1 MMKADVS
8 KILRYL
14 VSVAVAV
21 LMLWICFSQVSW
33 AQVREIVAVCR
44 WEWVLLSMGLGAVV
58 FWLRA
63 LRWRMMLLPLDGT
76 TSRVTCFNAINI
88 GYLIG
93 NVLSRLSELVRC
105 GYVVRHSARDEDGRR
120 RASFDRVLGT
130 VVVDRVWDALTL
142 FLLLGVMLALLW
154 KRYGRML
161 GETLFGET
169 GSSLVVWGLLLG
181 LLALAVLA
189 GWLVWRYRDRSRLC
203 GKLWGFVRGMLE
215 GFRACL
221 RMEGAWRFFALTA
234 GIWALYWGMI
244 SCIVLA
250 LRGIDAA
257 ALSPGLAPS
266 VAALGS
272 VGAADTLLLMLV
284 GSIVAI
290 IPVPGAFGT
299 YHAAVALTLSAV
311 CGLPYADFAAVGI
324 LFATLSHE
332 SQLLTQVLFGTGS
345 FLHESFRR

>member
-88 GYLIG
+88 GYLVG

-105 GYVVRHSARDEDGRR
+105 GYVVRHSARGEDGRR

-189 GWLVWRYRDRSRLC
+189 CWLVWRYRDRSRLC
-203 GKLWGFVRGMLE
+203 GKLWGFVAGMLE
-215 GFRACL
+215 GFKACL
-221 RMEGAWRFFALTA
+221 RMKGAWKFFALTA
-234 GIWALYWGMI
+234 AIWALYWGMI

-311 CGLPYADFAAVGI
+311 CGLPYADFAAFGI

>member
-1 MMKADVS
+1 MKTSGS
-8 KILRYL
+8 KLIQYG
-14 VSVAVAV
+14 VPAAVA
-21 LMLWICFSQVSW
+21 LLLLWLCFRQVSW
-33 AQVREIVAVCR
+33 AEVREVASVCR
-44 WEWVLLSMGLGAVV
+44 WGWVLLSMGLGAVV

-63 LRWRMMLLPLDGT
+63 LRWRMMLLPLDET
-76 TSRVTCFNAINI
+76 TSRTTCFNAINI
-88 GYLIG
+88 GYLVG

-105 GYVVRHSARDEDGRR
+105 GYVVRHSARDEAGRR
-120 RASFDRVLGT
+120 KASFDRVLGT

-154 KRYGRML
+154 NRYGRML
-161 GETLFGET
+161 GETLFGNAA
-169 GSSLVVWGLLLG
+169 SSLAVWGLLFG
-181 LLALAVLA
+181 LLMLGIL
-189 GWLVWRYRDRSRLC
+189 GCWLVWKYRERSPLC
-203 GKLWGFVRGMLE
+203 GKVWGFIAGMLD
-215 GFRACL
+215 GFKACL
-221 RMEGAWRFFALTA
+221 RMKGAWKFFALTA

-250 LRGIDAA
+250 LPVPELAGIG
-257 ALSPGLAPS
+257 PM
-266 VAALGS
+266 
-272 VGAADTLLLMLV
+272 DTLLLMLV

-299 YHAAVALTLSAV
+299 YHAAVALTLSAI
-311 CGLPYADFAAVGI
+311 CGLPYADFAAFGI

>member
-1 MMKADVS
+1 MTIFVSMKASVS
-8 KILRYL
+8 KIARDIRPLG
-14 VSVAVAV
+14 VAA
-21 LMLWICFSQVSW
+21 LLLWLCFRQVSW
-33 AQVREIVAVCR
+33 AEVREVASVCR
-44 WEWVLLSMGLGAVV
+44 WGWVLLSMGLGAVV

-63 LRWRMMLLPLDGT
+63 LRWRMMLLPLDET

-88 GYLIG
+88 GYLVG

-105 GYVVRHSARDEDGRR
+105 GYVVRHSARDGEGRR
-120 RASFDRVLGT
+120 KASFDRVLGT

-154 KRYGRML
+154 NRYGRML
-161 GETLFGET
+161 GETLFGSAA
-169 GSSLVVWGLLLG
+169 SSLAVWGLLFG
-181 LLALAVLA
+181 VLVLCIF
-189 GWLVWRYRDRSRLC
+189 GCWLVWRLRERSRLC
-203 GKLWGFVRGMLE
+203 AKLWGFIKGMLE

-221 RMEGAWRFFALTA
+221 RMKGAWKFFVLTA

-250 LRGIDAA
+250 LPVPELAGIG
-257 ALSPGLAPS
+257 PM
-266 VAALGS
+266 
-272 VGAADTLLLMLV
+272 DTLLLMLV

-299 YHAAVALTLSAV
+299 YHAAVALTLSAI
-311 CGLPYADFAAVGI
+311 CGLPYADFAAFGI

>member
-1 MMKADVS
+1 MTIFVSMKASVS
-8 KILRYL
+8 KIARDILPL
-14 VSVAVAV
+14 GVAA
-21 LMLWICFSQVSW
+21 LLLWLCFRQVSW
-33 AQVREIVAVCR
+33 AEVREVASVCR
-44 WEWVLLSMGLGAVV
+44 WGWVLLSMGLGAVV

-63 LRWRMMLLPLDGT
+63 LRWRMMLLPLDET

-88 GYLIG
+88 GYLVG

-105 GYVVRHSARDEDGRR
+105 GYVVRHSARDGEGRR
-120 RASFDRVLGT
+120 KASFDRVLGT

-154 KRYGRML
+154 NRYGRML
-161 GETLFGET
+161 GETLFGSAA
-169 GSSLVVWGLLLG
+169 SSLAVWGLLFG
-181 LLALAVLA
+181 VLVLCIF
-189 GWLVWRYRDRSRLC
+189 GCWLVWRLRERSRLC
-203 GKLWGFVRGMLE
+203 AKLWGFIKGMLE

-221 RMEGAWRFFALTA
+221 RMKGAWKFFVLTA

-250 LRGIDAA
+250 LPVPELAGIG
-257 ALSPGLAPS
+257 PM
-266 VAALGS
+266 
-272 VGAADTLLLMLV
+272 DTLLLMLV

-299 YHAAVALTLSAV
+299 YHAAVALTLSAI
-311 CGLPYADFAAVGI
+311 CGLPYADFAAFGI

>member
-1 MMKADVS
+1 MKTSVS
-8 KILRYL
+8 KVLQYAFWLAIAAALLFFCLRGVDWDEFWEQL
-14 VSVAVAV
+14 
-21 LMLWICFSQVSW
+21 QH
-33 AQVREIVAVCR
+33 CR
-44 WEWVLLSMGLGAVV
+44 WGWVVLSMGLGAVV

-63 LRWRMMLLPLDGT
+63 LRWRMMLLPLDET
-76 TSRVTCFNAINI
+76 TSRTTCFNAINI
-88 GYLIG
+88 GYLVG

-105 GYVVRHSARDEDGRR
+105 GYVVRHSARDGEGRR
-120 RASFDRVLGT
+120 KASFDRVLGT

-154 KRYGRML
+154 NRYGRML
-161 GETLFGET
+161 GETLFGNAA
-169 GSSLVVWGLLLG
+169 SSLIVWGLLFG
-181 LLALAVLA
+181 LLILGILAC
-189 GWLVWRYRDRSRLC
+189 WLIWKYRERSRLC
-203 GKLWGFVRGMLE
+203 GKLWGFVAGMLE
-215 GFRACL
+215 GFKACL
-221 RMEGAWRFFALTA
+221 RMKGAWKFFALTA

-250 LRGIDAA
+250 LPLPELAGIG
-257 ALSPGLAPS
+257 PM
-266 VAALGS
+266 
-272 VGAADTLLLMLV
+272 DTLLLMLV

-299 YHAAVALTLSAV
+299 YHAAIALTLSAV

-345 FLHESFRR
+345 FLHESFRK

>member
-88 GYLIG
+88 GYLVG

-105 GYVVRHSARDEDGRR
+105 GYVVRHSARGEDGRR

-142 FLLLGVMLALLW
+142 FLLLGV
-154 KRYGRML
+154 
-161 GETLFGET
+161 
-169 GSSLVVWGLLLG
+169 
-181 LLALAVLA
+181 
-189 GWLVWRYRDRSRLC
+189 WLVWRYRDRSRLF
-203 GKLWGFVRGMLE
+203 GKLWGFVAGMLE
-215 GFRACL
+215 GFKACL
-221 RMEGAWRFFALTA
+221 RMKGAWKFFALTA
-234 GIWALYWGMI
+234 AIWALYWGMI

-311 CGLPYADFAAVGI
+311 CGLPYADFAAFGI

>member
-1 MMKADVS
+1 MPIFVSMKTSVS
-8 KILRYL
+8 KVLQYIFWLGIAAALLYFCLRGVDWDEFWEQL
-14 VSVAVAV
+14 
-21 LMLWICFSQVSW
+21 
-33 AQVREIVAVCR
+33 RHCR
-44 WEWVLLSMGLGAVV
+44 WGWVVLSMGLGAVV

-63 LRWRMMLLPLDGT
+63 LRWRMMLLPLDET
-76 TSRVTCFNAINI
+76 TSRTTCFNAINI
-88 GYLIG
+88 GYLVG
-93 NVLSRLSELVRC
+93 NVLSRVSELVRC
-105 GYVVRHSARDEDGRR
+105 GYVVRHSARDEEGRR
-120 RASFDRVLGT
+120 KASFDRVLGT

-154 KRYGRML
+154 NRYGRML
-161 GETLFGET
+161 GETLFGNAT
-169 GSSLVVWGLLLG
+169 SSLVVWGLLFG
-181 LLALAVLA
+181 LLVL
-189 GWLVWRYRDRSRLC
+189 GILGCWLVWRLRERSRFC

-215 GFRACL
+215 GFKACL
-221 RMEGAWRFFALTA
+221 QMKGAWRFFALTA

-250 LRGIDAA
+250 LPLPELAGIGP
-257 ALSPGLAPS
+257 L
-266 VAALGS
+266 
-272 VGAADTLLLMLV
+272 DTLLLMLV

-299 YHAAVALTLSAV
+299 YHAAIALALSAT

>member
-1 MMKADVS
+1 MTIFVSMKTSVS
-8 KILRYL
+8 IIARYVL
-14 VSVAVAV
+14 PPCVAA
-21 LMLWICFSQVSW
+21 LLLWLCFRQVSW
-33 AQVREIVAVCR
+33 GQLREVLSACR
-44 WEWVLLSMGLGAVV
+44 WGWVLLSMGLGAVV

-63 LRWRMMLLPLDGT
+63 LRWRMMLLPLDET
-76 TSRVTCFNAINI
+76 TSRVTCFNAVNI
-88 GYLIG
+88 GYLVG

-105 GYVVRHSARDEDGRR
+105 GYVVRHSARDGEGRR
-120 RASFDRVLGT
+120 KASFDRVLGT

-142 FLLLGVMLALLW
+142 FLLLGIMLALLW
-154 KRYGRML
+154 NRYGRML
-161 GETLFGET
+161 GETLFGSAA
-169 GSSLVVWGLLLG
+169 SSLVVWGLLFG
-181 LLALAVLA
+181 LLVL
-189 GWLVWRYRDRSRLC
+189 GVLGCWLVWRFRERSRLC
-203 GKLWGFVRGMLE
+203 GKLWGFIAGMLE

-221 RMEGAWRFFALTA
+221 RMKGAWKFFALTA

-250 LRGIDAA
+250 LP
-257 ALSPGLAPS
+257 LPELA
-266 VAALGS
+266 G
-272 VGAADTLLLMLV
+272 VGPMDTLLLMLV

-299 YHAAVALTLSAV
+299 YHAAIALTLSAV

>member
-1 MMKADVS
+1 MPIFVSMKTSVS
-8 KILRYL
+8 KVLQYIFWLGIAAALLYFCLRGVDWDEFWEQL
-14 VSVAVAV
+14 
-21 LMLWICFSQVSW
+21 
-33 AQVREIVAVCR
+33 RHCR
-44 WEWVLLSMGLGAVV
+44 WGWVVLSMGLGAVV

-63 LRWRMMLLPLDGT
+63 LRWRMMLLPLDET
-76 TSRVTCFNAINI
+76 TSRTTCFNAINI
-88 GYLIG
+88 GYLVG
-93 NVLSRLSELVRC
+93 NVLSRVSELVRC
-105 GYVVRHSARDEDGRR
+105 GYVVRHSARDEEGRR
-120 RASFDRVLGT
+120 KASFDRVLGT

-154 KRYGRML
+154 NRYGRML
-161 GETLFGET
+161 GETLFGNAT
-169 GSSLVVWGLLLG
+169 SSLVVWGLLFG
-181 LLALAVLA
+181 LLVL
-189 GWLVWRYRDRSRLC
+189 GILGCWLVWRLRERSRFC

-215 GFRACL
+215 GFKACL
-221 RMEGAWRFFALTA
+221 RMKGAWKFFALTA

-250 LRGIDAA
+250 LPLPELAGIGP
-257 ALSPGLAPS
+257 L
-266 VAALGS
+266 
-272 VGAADTLLLMLV
+272 DTLLLMLV

-299 YHAAVALTLSAV
+299 YHAAIALTLSAI

>member
-1 MMKADVS
+1 MPIFVSMKTSVS
-8 KILRYL
+8 KVLQYIFWLGIAAALLYFCLRGVGWDEFWEQL
-14 VSVAVAV
+14 
-21 LMLWICFSQVSW
+21 
-33 AQVREIVAVCR
+33 RHCR
-44 WEWVLLSMGLGAVV
+44 WGWVVLSMGLGAVV

-63 LRWRMMLLPLDGT
+63 LRWRMMLLPLDET
-76 TSRVTCFNAINI
+76 TSRTTCFNAINI
-88 GYLIG
+88 GYLVG
-93 NVLSRLSELVRC
+93 NVLSRVSELVRC
-105 GYVVRHSARDEDGRR
+105 GYVVRHSARDEEGRR
-120 RASFDRVLGT
+120 KASFDRVLGT

-154 KRYGRML
+154 NRYGRML
-161 GETLFGET
+161 GETLFGNAT
-169 GSSLVVWGLLLG
+169 SSLVVWGLLFG
-181 LLALAVLA
+181 LLVL
-189 GWLVWRYRDRSRLC
+189 GILGCWLVWRLRERSRFC

-215 GFRACL
+215 GFKACL
-221 RMEGAWRFFALTA
+221 RMKGAWKFFALTA

-250 LRGIDAA
+250 LPLPELAGIGP
-257 ALSPGLAPS
+257 L
-266 VAALGS
+266 
-272 VGAADTLLLMLV
+272 DTLLLMLV

-299 YHAAVALTLSAV
+299 YHAAIALTLSAI

>member
-1 MMKADVS
+1 MPIFVSMKTSVS
-8 KILRYL
+8 KVLQYIFWLGIAAALLYFCLRGVDWDEFWEQL
-14 VSVAVAV
+14 
-21 LMLWICFSQVSW
+21 
-33 AQVREIVAVCR
+33 RHCR
-44 WEWVLLSMGLGAVV
+44 WGWVVLSMGLGAVV

-63 LRWRMMLLPLDGT
+63 LRWRMMLLPLDET
-76 TSRVTCFNAINI
+76 TSRTTCFNAINI
-88 GYLIG
+88 GYLVG
-93 NVLSRLSELVRC
+93 NVLSRVSELVRC
-105 GYVVRHSARDEDGRR
+105 GYVVRHSARDEEGRR
-120 RASFDRVLGT
+120 KASFDRVLGT

-154 KRYGRML
+154 NRYGRML
-161 GETLFGET
+161 GETLFGNAA
-169 GSSLVVWGLLLG
+169 SSLVVWGLLFGVLLLG
-181 LLALAVLA
+181 IL
-189 GWLVWRYRDRSRLC
+189 GCWLVWKFRERSRFC

-215 GFRACL
+215 GFKACL
-221 RMEGAWRFFALTA
+221 RMKGAWKFFALTA

-250 LRGIDAA
+250 LPLPELAGIGP
-257 ALSPGLAPS
+257 L
-266 VAALGS
+266 
-272 VGAADTLLLMLV
+272 DTLLLMLV

-299 YHAAVALTLSAV
+299 YHAAIALTLSAI

>member
-1 MMKADVS
+1 MKASVS
-8 KILRYL
+8 KLLRYGL
-14 VSVAVAV
+14 PAAVA
-21 LMLWICFSQVSW
+21 LLLLGCCFWQVSW
-33 AQVREIVAVCR
+33 AQVREILSVCR

-88 GYLIG
+88 GYLVG

-105 GYVVRHSARDEDGRR
+105 GYVVRHSDRDEEGRR
-120 RASFDRVLGT
+120 KASFDRVLGT

-154 KRYGRML
+154 NRYGAVL
-161 GETLFGET
+161 GTALFGEAAT
-169 GSSLVVWGLLLG
+169 SLVLWAVLFG
-181 LLALAVLA
+181 LLALAVLG
-189 GWLVWRYRDRSRLC
+189 GWLVWKYRERSVFC
-203 GKLWGFVRGMLE
+203 GKLWGFVKGMLE

-221 RMEGAWRFFALTA
+221 RMKGAWKFFALTL

-250 LRGIDAA
+250 FRGIDPA
-257 ALSPGLAPS
+257 ALSPSLAPS
-266 VAALGS
+266 VAALG
-272 VGAADTLLLMLV
+272 GIGPMDTLLLMLV
-284 GSIVAI
+284 GSLVAI

-311 CGLPYADFAAVGI
+311 CGLPYADFAAFGI

>member
-1 MMKADVS
+1 MKTSVS
-8 KILRYL
+8 KVLQYIFWLGIAAALLYFCLRGVDWDEFWEQL
-14 VSVAVAV
+14 
-21 LMLWICFSQVSW
+21 
-33 AQVREIVAVCR
+33 RHCR
-44 WEWVLLSMGLGAVV
+44 WGWVVLSMGLGAVV

-63 LRWRMMLLPLDGT
+63 LRWRMMLLPLDET
-76 TSRVTCFNAINI
+76 TSRTTCFNAINI
-88 GYLIG
+88 GYLVG
-93 NVLSRLSELVRC
+93 NVLSRVSELVRC
-105 GYVVRHSARDEDGRR
+105 GYVVRHSARDEEGRR
-120 RASFDRVLGT
+120 KASFDRVLGT

-154 KRYGRML
+154 NRYGRML
-161 GETLFGET
+161 GETLFGNAT
-169 GSSLVVWGLLLG
+169 SSLVVWGLLFG
-181 LLALAVLA
+181 LLVL
-189 GWLVWRYRDRSRLC
+189 GILGCWLVWRLRERSRFC

-215 GFRACL
+215 GFKACL
-221 RMEGAWRFFALTA
+221 RMKGAWKFFALTA

-250 LRGIDAA
+250 LPLPELAGIGP
-257 ALSPGLAPS
+257 L
-266 VAALGS
+266 
-272 VGAADTLLLMLV
+272 DTLLLMLV

-299 YHAAVALTLSAV
+299 YHAAIALALSAI

>member
-1 MMKADVS
+1 MPIFVSMKTSVS
-8 KILRYL
+8 KILQYIFWLGIAAALLYFCLRGVDWDEFWEQL
-14 VSVAVAV
+14 
-21 LMLWICFSQVSW
+21 
-33 AQVREIVAVCR
+33 RHCR
-44 WEWVLLSMGLGAVV
+44 WGWVVLSMGLGAVV

-63 LRWRMMLLPLDGT
+63 LRWRMMLLPLDET
-76 TSRVTCFNAINI
+76 TSRTTCFNAINI
-88 GYLIG
+88 GYLVG
-93 NVLSRLSELVRC
+93 NVLSRVSELVRC
-105 GYVVRHSARDEDGRR
+105 GYVVRHSARDEEGRR
-120 RASFDRVLGT
+120 KASFDRVLGT

-154 KRYGRML
+154 NRYGRLL
-161 GETLFGET
+161 GETLFGNAT
-169 GSSLVVWGLLLG
+169 SSLVVWGLLFGVLLLG
-181 LLALAVLA
+181 IL
-189 GWLVWRYRDRSRLC
+189 GCWLVWKFRERSRFC

-215 GFRACL
+215 GFKACL
-221 RMEGAWRFFALTA
+221 RMKGAWKFFALTA

-250 LRGIDAA
+250 LPLPELAGIGP
-257 ALSPGLAPS
+257 L
-266 VAALGS
+266 
-272 VGAADTLLLMLV
+272 DTLLLMLV

-299 YHAAVALTLSAV
+299 YHAAIALTLSAI

>member
-76 TSRVTCFNAINI
+76 TSRVTCFIAINI
-88 GYLIG
+88 GYLVG

-105 GYVVRHSARDEDGRR
+105 GYVVRHSARGEDGRR

-154 KRYGRML
+154 KRYGRLL

-181 LLALAVLA
+181 LLALAVL
-189 GWLVWRYRDRSRLC
+189 GCWLVWRYRDRSRLC
-203 GKLWGFVRGMLE
+203 GKLWGFVAGMLE
-215 GFRACL
+215 GFKACL
-221 RMEGAWRFFALTA
+221 RMKGAWKFFALTA
-234 GIWALYWGMI
+234 AIWALYWGMI

-311 CGLPYADFAAVGI
+311 CGLPYADFAAFGI

>member
-1 MMKADVS
+1 MPIFVSMKTSVS
-8 KILRYL
+8 KVLQYIFWLGIAAALLYFCLRGVDWDEFWEQL
-14 VSVAVAV
+14 
-21 LMLWICFSQVSW
+21 
-33 AQVREIVAVCR
+33 RHCR
-44 WEWVLLSMGLGAVV
+44 WGWVVLSMGLGAVV

-63 LRWRMMLLPLDGT
+63 LRWRMMLLPLDET
-76 TSRVTCFNAINI
+76 TSRTTCFNAINI
-88 GYLIG
+88 GYLVG
-93 NVLSRLSELVRC
+93 NVLSRVSELVRC
-105 GYVVRHSARDEDGRR
+105 GYVVRHSARDEEGRR
-120 RASFDRVLGT
+120 KASFDRVLGT

-154 KRYGRML
+154 NRYGRML
-161 GETLFGET
+161 GETLFGNAT
-169 GSSLVVWGLLLG
+169 SSLVVWGLLFGVLLLG
-181 LLALAVLA
+181 IL
-189 GWLVWRYRDRSRLC
+189 GCWLVWKFRERSRFC

-221 RMEGAWRFFALTA
+221 RMKGAWKFFALTA

-250 LRGIDAA
+250 LPLPELAGIGP
-257 ALSPGLAPS
+257 L
-266 VAALGS
+266 
-272 VGAADTLLLMLV
+272 DTLLLMLV

-299 YHAAVALTLSAV
+299 YHAAIALTLSAI

-332 SQLLTQVLFGTGS
+332 SQVITDAIAGIGS
-345 FLHESFRR
+345 YIGESFRKSGN